1 MHMCEQEQG
10 CEKGNVG
17 HTLVGV
23 ARGGGGTRARVLS
36 SPGGR
41 HTPSRPVILE
51 RSASTSGKLSLERS
65 KYACH
70 DTRSYTRAACSPH
83 THTHIHTQTYTHA
96 HTHRDVD
103 ADAKGQCSP
112 INRRQRRQ
120 RDSTATRVRV
130 RVGGWSGRWGGG
142 LLIPMHAPGPRE
154 SAPRPSLLQSLPSF
168 SLTSNSLANLPR
180 SWSSPSKLMVATY
193 RPPCLDTPFSLGLLR
208 ISAGEGAG
216 EGEGRWLL

>member
-1 MHMCEQEQG
+1 
-10 CEKGNVG
+10 
-17 HTLVGV
+17 
-23 ARGGGGTRARVLS
+23 
-36 SPGGR
+36 
-41 HTPSRPVILE
+41 
-51 RSASTSGKLSLERS
+51 LSLERS

-142 LLIPMHAPGPRE
+142 LLMPMHAPLDQGKVPRGPP
-154 SAPRPSLLQSLPSF
+154 SSNPSQVVHSPRTHWRTSQGLGPPHPS
-168 SLTSNSLANLPR
+168 
-180 SWSSPSKLMVATY
+180 
-193 RPPCLDTPFSLGLLR
+193 
-208 ISAGEGAG
+208 
-216 EGEGRWLL
+216 